1 MSFYKGVTICVK
13 YRSITEA
20 YSLMHVLK
28 PFLFGE
34 RGFFILVLKTFF
46 KEKNKCRKT
55 VLVGFCS

>member
-34 RGFFILVLKTFF
+34 RDFFILVLKIFLR
-46 KEKNKCRKT
+46 KKINVEKQ
-55 VLVGFCS
+55 FW

>member
-28 PFLFGE
+28 PFLFWGE
-34 RGFFILVLKTFF
+34 GLLHPCIEDFF